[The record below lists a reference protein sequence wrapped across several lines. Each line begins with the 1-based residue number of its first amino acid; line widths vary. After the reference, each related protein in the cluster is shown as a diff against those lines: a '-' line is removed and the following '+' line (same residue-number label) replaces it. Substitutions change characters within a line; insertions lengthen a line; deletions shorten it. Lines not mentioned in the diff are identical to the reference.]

1 MKKNILLQLFNGFK
15 SGVFIGLMLSIF
27 FSFMYSDDVF
37 SPMPSPFIEKFPS
50 ELRAFIVSVLLWGLI
65 GVLFTMTNFIFTS
78 TDWSIT
84 KMTISHAL
92 ISYVLFLPIA
102 LYLNWINLTLMNILS
117 FTMIYVVIYIFLWS
131 ISMMKVKKEITK
143 INEHLR

>member
-37 SPMPSPFIEKFPS
+37 SPMPPPFIEKFPS